1 LPPHRG
7 RVPSSTTGVRAE
19 LRYYPPVVAY
29 PNSDAYRE
37 IVQFA
42 WVIVVTAIHNKRIKG
57 SRRVKI
63 PPFMYIRLL
72 LLVTVTAP
80 LWAQG
85 GRGNTNREAPV
96 KPVPFDRIVHANQ
109 EPQNWLTFSGN
120 LNSQRHSLLT
130 QISPANATDLTL
142 KWVYQS
148 RSLDKHEVTPLV
160 VDGVMYTVQSPNDV
174 VALDASTG
182 KMIWQY
188 SHKPAEG
195 TRNPCCGN
203 LTRGVAILGDKL
215 FLAALDARMIAIDAK
230 TGKELWNTPI
240 ADYKQQYAMTVAPIV
255 VKDKVIAGVA
265 GGEHGVRGFLAAYD
279 ANTGKEVWRFNTVP
293 GPGEAGYETWLDKNG
308 KPSDSYLHGGAPI
321 WVTGSY
327 DPETNLTMWGT
338 GNAGPDYNGDNRL
351 GDNLYSSSVI
361 ALDADT
367 GKLKWHYQFSPH
379 DEFDWDAT
387 QIPVLAD
394 ITLQGRSRKTMMW
407 ANRNGVFYVLDRTTG
422 QFLSGKPF
430 TKTNWLTG
438 FDEKGRPMRA
448 PGVVPTV
455 EGTLVYPGNQ
465 GGTNWYNPS
474 FSPATGLFYIP
485 AWENS
490 SSLYR
495 KNEAPPEFELGKS
508 FTGGGPGRGGAGGD
522 EVFSSIIAMDPK
534 TGERKWTFKLSAAS
548 TEGGVLTTAS
558 NVLFA
563 GGRDGQFVALN
574 AADGKLLWETNLG
587 PSVSAGP
594 MTYMVNGKQY
604 VSIQCGNALYTF
616 ALK

>member
-1 LPPHRG
+1 M
-7 RVPSSTTGVRAE
+7 
-19 LRYYPPVVAY
+19 LRYRRYP
-29 PNSDAYRE
+29 SGG
-37 IVQFA
+37 
-42 WVIVVTAIHNKRIKG
+42 HL
-57 SRRVKI
+57 S
-63 PPFMYIRLL
+63 MMIRLL
-72 LLVTVTAP
+72 LLAAATAT

-85 GRGNTNREAPV
+85 GRGGPQNREATV
-96 KPVPFDRIVHANQ
+96 SPVPFERILRANQ
-109 EPQNWLTFSGN
+109 TPQDWLTYSGN
-120 LNSQRHSLLT
+120 LNSQRHSGLT
-130 QISPANATDLTL
+130 QISPENARDLTL
-142 KWVYQS
+142 KWVFQS

-160 VDGVMYTVQSPNDV
+160 VDGVMYTIQSPNDIF
-174 VALDASTG
+174 ALDAATG
-182 KMIWQY
+182 KTIWQY

-215 FLAALDARMIAIDAK
+215 FLAGLDAKMIALEAK
-230 TGKELWNTPI
+230 TGKELWNVQI

-255 VKDKVIAGVA
+255 VKDKVITGVA

-279 ANTGKEVWRFNTVP
+279 ANTGKEAWRFYTVP
-293 GPGEAGYETWLDKNG
+293 GPGEPGYETWLGKDG
-308 KPSDSYLHGGAPI
+308 KPNDSYLHGGAPI

-338 GNAGPDYNGDNRL
+338 GNAGPDYNGDNRR

-367 GKLKWHYQFSPH
+367 GKLKWYYQFSPH

-387 QIPVLAD
+387 QVPVLANID
-394 ITLQGRSRKTMMW
+394 FKGRPRKVMMW
-407 ANRNGVFYVLDRTTG
+407 ANRNGVFYVLDRTNG
-422 QFLSGKPF
+422 QFLSGKSF
-430 TKTNWLTG
+430 TKTNWFTG

-448 PGVVPTV
+448 PGILPTTA
-455 EGTLVYPGNQ
+455 GTLVYPGNQ

-490 SSLYR
+490 SSIYR
-495 KNEAPPEFELGKS
+495 KGEDPPEFHDGQG
-508 FTGGGPGRGGAGGD
+508 FTGQGPGRGAAND
-522 EVFSSIIAMDPK
+522 DTFSAIIAMDPK
-534 TGERKWTFKLSAAS
+534 TGERKWTFRLAANA

-563 GGRDGQFVALN
+563 GGRDGQFVALD
-574 AADGKLLWETNLG
+574 ARDGKLLWETNLG

-594 MTYMVNGKQY
+594 MTYMVSGKQY
-604 VSIQCGNALYTF
+604 VSVQCGAALYTF
-616 ALK
+616 ALR

>member
-1 LPPHRG
+1 M
-7 RVPSSTTGVRAE
+7 TT
-19 LRYYPPVVAY
+19 
-29 PNSDAYRE
+29 
-37 IVQFA
+37 
-42 WVIVVTAIHNKRIKG
+42 
-57 SRRVKI
+57 
-63 PPFMYIRLL
+63 RLL
-72 LLVTVTAP
+72 LFVTITAP

-85 GRGNTNREAPV
+85 GRGGPPNREAPV
-96 KPVPFDRIVHANQ
+96 TPVPFERILRANQ

-120 LNSQRHSLLT
+120 LNSQRHSPLT
-130 QISPANATDLTL
+130 QISPANAPDLTL
-142 KWVYQS
+142 KWVFQS

-174 VALDASTG
+174 IALNAATG
-182 KMIWQY
+182 KTIWQY

-203 LTRGVAILGDKL
+203 LTRGLAILGDKL
-215 FLAALDARMIAIDAK
+215 FLAALDARMIALDAK
-230 TGKELWNTPI
+230 TGKELWNTQV
-240 ADYKQQYAMTVAPIV
+240 ADHTQQYAMTVAPIV
-255 VKDKVIAGVA
+255 VKDKVISGVA

-279 ANTGKEVWRFNTVP
+279 VNTGKEVWRFNTVP
-293 GPGEAGYETWLDKNG
+293 GPGEAGYETWLGKDG
-308 KPSDSYLHGGAPI
+308 KPNDSYLHGGAPI

-338 GNAGPDYNGDNRL
+338 GNAGPDYNGDNRV

-361 ALDADT
+361 AVDADT

-387 QIPVLAD
+387 QVPVLAD
-394 ITLQGRSRKTMMW
+394 ISFQGRPRKVMMW

-422 QFLSGKPF
+422 QFLLGKSF
-430 TKTNWLTG
+430 TKTNWYTG

-448 PGVVPTV
+448 PGILPTL

-474 FSPATGLFYIP
+474 FSPVTGLFYIP

-490 SSLYR
+490 SSTY
-495 KNEAPPEFELGKS
+495 KKGEDPPEFHDGQS
-508 FTGGGPGRGGAGGD
+508 FTGQGPGRGGAAD
-522 EVFSSIIAMDPK
+522 DVFGSIIAMDPN
-534 TGERKWTFKLSAAS
+534 TGDRKWTFKLAAPS
-548 TEGGVLTTAS
+548 PEGGVLTTAS

-563 GGRDGQFVALN
+563 GGRDGQFVAVD
-574 AADGKLLWETNLG
+574 ARDGKLLWETNLG

-594 MTYMVNGKQY
+594 ITYMVNGKQY
-604 VSIQCGNALYTF
+604 VSIQCGSALYTF
-616 ALK
+616 TLR